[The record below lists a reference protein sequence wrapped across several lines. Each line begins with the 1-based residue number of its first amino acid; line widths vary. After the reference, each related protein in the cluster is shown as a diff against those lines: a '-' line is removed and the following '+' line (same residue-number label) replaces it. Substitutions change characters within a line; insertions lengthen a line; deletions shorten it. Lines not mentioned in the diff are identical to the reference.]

1 MGGFESPGRKEIVT
15 GALINNVPRSML
27 EALRDYAEQ
36 EALEHRTLMASYRPE
51 RQAYLDAQLAKLMQS
66 WRLLARL
73 QIPTTQQPKAKPLLK
88 T

>member
-1 MGGFESPGRKEIVT
+1 VT

-51 RQAYLDAQLAKLMQS
+51 RQAYLDAQLAEINAILEASSASANTNNATAESQTAPKNL
-66 WRLLARL
+66 
-73 QIPTTQQPKAKPLLK
+73 IKPTHA
-88 T
+88 